1 MTIADIAATL
11 EAIAPLSL
19 QEDYDNAGLI
29 TGSPD
34 WQCAGI
40 LCTLDVT
47 PDVVE
52 EAVGRKCNCIVA
64 HHPIVFRAL
73 KKINGKNYV
82 EEAVIKAIKNDI
94 AIYAAHTN
102 LDNVINGVNGRIAD
116 KLGITNRSILEPKT
130 GILKKLYTYVPQA
143 HLETVRDALFKAGAG
158 NISNYSECSFTYPGT
173 GTFKPGT
180 GSEPFSGTVGER
192 KNEDEVKLEV
202 ILPAWLEKPV
212 MRALFEAHPYE
223 EVAYEVITLDNLHQ
237 ETGSG
242 IIGEISPVAPEDFL
256 RSLVRNFELKVV
268 RHTPLPDRPIRKVAV
283 CGGAGSFLITSALR
297 AGADAYVTGDVK
309 YHEFF
314 DAVGGM
320 LLCDI
325 GHFESE
331 QFTVDLFVDIFLQK
345 FPNFAVLKS
354 EVRTNPV
361 SYFTG
366 K

>member
-1 MTIADIAATL
+1 MKVAEIAATL
-11 EAIAPLSL
+11 ESIAPLSL

-29 TGSPD
+29 TGSPE
-34 WQCAGI
+34 WQCTGI

-64 HHPIVFRAL
+64 HHPIVFRGL

-82 EEAVIKAIKNDI
+82 EEAVIKAIKNDV

-102 LDNVINGVNGRIAD
+102 LDNVINGVNGKIAD
-116 KLGITNRSILEPKT
+116 RLGLTNRSILAPKT
-130 GILKKLYTYVPQA
+130 GILKKLYTYVPQG
-143 HLETVRDALFKAGAG
+143 HLEKVRHALFKAGAG

-173 GTFKPGT
+173 GTFKPGA
-180 GSEPFSGTVGER
+180 GSAPFSGTVGER
-192 KNEDEVKLEV
+192 KNEEETKLE
-202 ILPAWLEKPV
+202 IIFPAYLEKQV
-212 MRALFEAHPYE
+212 MRALLGVHPYE
-223 EVAYEVITLDNLHQ
+223 EVAYEIITLDNPHQ

-242 IIGEISPVAPEDFL
+242 IIGDISPMAGEQFL
-256 RSLVRNFELKVV
+256 QLLARGFGLKVV
-268 RHTPLPDRPIRKVAV
+268 RHTPLPERPLKRVAV

-325 GHFESE
+325 GHYESE
-331 QFTVDLFVDIFLQK
+331 QFTVDLFMDIFLQK